1 MLFGRL
7 ILDFGRLLLK
17 DRDFEKIMLFGRL
30 ILVGYF

>member
-7 ILDFGRLLLK
+7 ILDFSRLLLK
-17 DRDFEKIMLFGRL
+17 DRDCEKIMLFGRL